1 MNPPT
6 KTIGIPSTTLTR
18 VAKME
23 MRVDLDIGEDTEGG
37 GPGAW
42 RREAARRR
50 LVDRTNTRGDLVI
63 EIAVIG
69 LRGDGSRLSRNFL
82 QREIIW

>member
-1 MNPPT
+1 
-6 KTIGIPSTTLTR
+6 
-18 VAKME
+18 ME
-23 MRVDLDIGEDTEGG
+23 MRMDGDIGDDTEGG
-37 GPGAW
+37 GPGVS
-42 RREAARRR
+42 RREAVRRR